1 MLFGFIPR
9 IFALG
14 SFGILGLVAILELLW
29 ESHFIG
35 WELLSLSPLA
45 YVHYS
50 KLLVGT
56 FPIMTTAALIIITGI
71 FTALG
76 SWRFMKRE
84 II

>member
-1 MLFGFIPR
+1 MVR
-9 IFALG
+9 QALG
-14 SFGILGLVAILELLW
+14 SFGVLGLVAILELLW

-35 WELLSLSPLA
+35 WELFSLSPLA

-50 KLLVGT
+50 KLLVCT
-56 FPIMTTAALIIITGI
+56 FPIMAATVLTIITCI